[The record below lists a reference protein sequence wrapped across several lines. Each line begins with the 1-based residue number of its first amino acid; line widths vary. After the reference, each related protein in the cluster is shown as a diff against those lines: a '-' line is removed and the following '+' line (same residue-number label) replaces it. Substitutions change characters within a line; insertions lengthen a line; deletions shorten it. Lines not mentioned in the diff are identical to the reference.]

1 VSKEQPKQ
9 QPAGRKLIATNRKA
23 RHEYHILEKLE
34 AGMVLQGTEVKS
46 LRQGRASIGEGYASV
61 EGGQAWIF
69 DINIPQYE
77 MGNRA
82 NHEPKRPRK
91 LLLHKQEIRRLVGK
105 TTEKGLTL
113 IPLSLYFARG
123 KVKLEIGLCRGK
135 KAYDKRESIKRR
147 DQDRDLQQQLKDR

>member
-1 VSKEQPKQ
+1 LSKREE
-9 QPAGRKLIATNRKA
+9 ATSRKIIATNRKA
-23 RHEYHILEKLE
+23 RFEYHILERFE
-34 AGMVLQGTEVKS
+34 AGLVLQGTEVKS

-61 EGGQAWIF
+61 EDGQLWLF
-69 DINIPQYE
+69 DINIPHYE

-91 LLLHKQEIRRLVGK
+91 LLLHKAEIRRLAGK

-113 IPLSLYFARG
+113 IPLALYFTRG
-123 KVKLEIGLCRGK
+123 RAKIELGLCRGK

-147 DQDRDLQQQLKDR
+147 DQDRDLQQQMKER